1 MSSIFFS
8 IILINIHLCSNFVIA
23 HLCSNSSLFFIS
35 FIKSLSLY
43 LMLIFFYLHIFFV
56 LYINISFLLPF
67 FLLSRYSQ
75 SARQEYLAYQL
86 AGLVRRT
93 YSRVSRGLG
102 STYDMTA
109 TSQDMRINNWVSPV
123 FARLE
128 RRFVRFQAGNVEDR
142 EIEMNAAAFEKLL
155 GKVKLEISPRYSISG
170 QNVPRLKKEVN
181 TGVEASSFDAPLY
194 PSWELANFMTKLM
207 RNVVVAVDVK
217 GIEQKVT
224 FAFQDLI
231 ATKMRLLGK
240 PLEKIFE
247 SRQSVLDAKGIKQ
260 VEEMLNL
267 GHLTASAVYTLWQI
281 RHNIVGI
288 PDPAVPNMMVKDYL
302 RKISFQS
309 VSTAM
314 EGIPKYLRQDIGF
327 IVEDFSE
334 ILNPSENLAGVA
346 VVGHALRSTAS
357 DELRSLITYNSDESN
372 WPISR

>member
-1 MSSIFFS
+1 
-8 IILINIHLCSNFVIA
+8 
-23 HLCSNSSLFFIS
+23 
-35 FIKSLSLY
+35 
-43 LMLIFFYLHIFFV
+43 MLIFFYLHIFFV

-170 QNVPRLKKEVN
+170 QNVPRLKREEN

>member
-1 MSSIFFS
+1 MHTHTNKF
-8 IILINIHLCSNFVIA
+8 H
-23 HLCSNSSLFFIS
+23 HFFIT
-35 FIKSLSLY
+35 LC
-43 LMLIFFYLHIFFV
+43 
-56 LYINISFLLPF
+56 
-67 FLLSRYSQ
+67 RYSQ

-109 TSQDMRINNWVSPV
+109 SSQDMRINNWVSPV

-142 EIEMNAAAFEKLL
+142 EIEINAGAFDKLL
-155 GKVKLEISPRYSISG
+155 DKIKLEISPRYSISG
-170 QNVPRLKKEVN
+170 NNVPRAKKESSP
-181 TGVEASSFDAPLY
+181 GLEASSFDAPIY
-194 PSWELANFMTKLM
+194 PSWELANFVTKLM

-231 ATKMRLLGK
+231 ASKMKLLGK
-240 PLEKIFE
+240 PLEKLYE
-247 SRQSVLDAKGIKQ
+247 SQESVLDVKSVKQ

-267 GHLTASAVYTLWQI
+267 GHLTVSAVFTLWQI
-281 RHNIVGI
+281 RHNIVGTL
-288 PDPAVPNMMVKDYL
+288 DPVVPNMMIKDYL
-302 RKISFQS
+302 RKVSFQTTS
-309 VSTAM
+309 AAM
-314 EGIPKYLRQDIGF
+314 ESIPKYLRQDVGF

-334 ILNPSENLAGVA
+334 NLKPSENLAA
-346 VVGHALRSTAS
+346 VSTIGHAVRVTAS

-372 WPISR
+372 WPVSR